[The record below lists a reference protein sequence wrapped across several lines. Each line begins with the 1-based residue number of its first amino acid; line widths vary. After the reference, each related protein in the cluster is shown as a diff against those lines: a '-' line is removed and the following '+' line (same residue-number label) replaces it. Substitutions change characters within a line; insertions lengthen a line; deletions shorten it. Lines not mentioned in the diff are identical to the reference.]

1 MHRLAVLCL
10 ALAALLACAGMSS
23 PALAQSQSQ
32 SQSRNDAA
40 VARALLALH
49 AEDLDGQ
56 LWTHADLRGRIT
68 LLDFWATWCA
78 PCLREL
84 PFLKR
89 ARELY
94 GAEFQILGVSF
105 DTFSRRELRHWMA
118 REGVQWPQIHA
129 RRSFRDDLARAFRI
143 DRLPTNFL
151 LDQNGRVRAVNVR
164 GRDLFIEIEKLRV
177 RPAETDAG
185 SEPPS

>member
-1 MHRLAVLCL
+1 MRQLTAPCL
-10 ALAALLACAGMSS
+10 ALAAALVCISTASS
-23 PALAQSQSQ
+23 ATAQSQ
-32 SQSRNDAA
+32 NDAV
-40 VARALLALH
+40 VARALLALQ

-68 LLDFWATWCA
+68 LVDFWATWCA
-78 PCLREL
+78 PCRREL

-94 GAEFQILGVSF
+94 GAEFQILGISF
-105 DTFSRRELRHWMA
+105 DTFSRRELRDWMA
-118 REGVQWPQIHA
+118 REGVKWAQIHA

-151 LDQNGRVRAVNVR
+151 LDQTGRVRAMNVR

-177 RPAETDAG
+177 RSVETGAG
-185 SEPPS
+185 TTRRP

>member
-1 MHRLAVLCL
+1 MRHLALLCL
-10 ALAALLACAGMSS
+10 ALAALPVCAGIGS

-56 LWTHADLRGRIT
+56 LWTHANLRGRIT
-68 LLDFWATWCA
+68 LVDFWATWCA
-78 PCLREL
+78 PCRREL

-94 GAEFQILGVSF
+94 NGEFQILGVSF
-105 DTFSRRELRHWMA
+105 DTFSRPELRDWMA
-118 REGVQWPQIHA
+118 QDDVQWPQIHA
-129 RRSFRDDLARAFRI
+129 RRSFRDDLARAFGI

-151 LDQNGRVRAVNVR
+151 LDQDGRVRAVNVR
-164 GRDLFIEIEKLRV
+164 GRDLFIEIEKLRL
-177 RPAETDAG
+177 RSAETDAG
-185 SEPPS
+185 VSRRP